1 MRFGIV
7 SARYFL
13 DNLKTWQVYGEKLK
27 SVVHTSFYTD
37 IERNCN
43 PVIEIEVET
52 IEQLKSVAKSVGYDL
67 SFPRRDNDDIWIKDD
82 YME

>member
-67 SFPRRDNDDIWIKDD
+67 FFPRRDNDDIWIKDD